1 MIIRPQSKGFI
12 CLTAHPDGC
21 AKNVDEQIEVA
32 RARAKAQ
39 TPGPVRVPQTV
50 LVIGASTGYGL
61 ASRIMAAFGYGAKT
75 LGIFFE
81 KPADDKRTATPGWY
95 QSAAFERRAQAAGV
109 QAASLNGDAF
119 SSDMKRRAVSLLKD
133 SFGPVDL
140 VVYSLASPRRTHPD
154 TGEVF
159 TSVLKPIL
167 RPTSSKTVNF
177 QTGVVSEVS
186 IAPAELTEIS
196 QTVAVMGGDDWNRW
210 MDALDGAK
218 LLAPQAITVA
228 YSYAGPELTESIYRR
243 GTIGRA
249 KDHLEATAHRL
260 NERLARTGGRA
271 VVSVNKA
278 LVTQASSAIPV
289 MPLYIS
295 LLYKVMKS
303 KGLHEGCIEQMARLF
318 VDHLYGDVPPPVDE
332 HERIRL
338 DDWEMR
344 PDVQREVSRAWDRV
358 NGRNV
363 EELADLRGYRED
375 FFKLFGFGWDAGTEN
390 ADVDPAIP
398 IPSLEQKIQGA

>member
-21 AKNVDEQIEVA
+21 AKNVAEQIAVA
-32 RARAKAQ
+32 RARAKGR
-39 TPGPVRVPQTV
+39 GPTNA

-61 ASRIMAAFGYGAKT
+61 ASRIMAAFGFGAKT
-75 LGIFFE
+75 LGVFFE
-81 KPADDKRTATPGWY
+81 KPADEKRTATPGWY
-95 QSAAFERRAQAAGV
+95 QSAAFERAAQDAGL

-119 SSDMKRRAVSLLKD
+119 SKDMKNRAVDLLKK

-140 VVYSLASPRRTHPD
+140 VVYSLAAPRRIHPD

-167 RPTSSKTVNF
+167 RPYASKTVNF
-177 QTGVVSEVS
+177 QSGLVSDVC
-186 IAPAELTEIS
+186 IPPADQSEIG
-196 QTVAVMGGDDWNRW
+196 QTVAVMGGEDWSLW
-210 MDALDGAK
+210 VDALEDAK
-218 LLAPQAITVA
+218 LLAPGAITVA

-260 NERLARTGGRA
+260 EERLARIGGRA

-318 VDHLYGDVPPPVDE
+318 VDHLYAKSPPATDE
-332 HERIRL
+332 VERIRL

-344 PDVQREVSRAWDRV
+344 EDVQREVSQLWDHV

-363 EELADLRGYRED
+363 EQLADLRGYRED
-375 FFKLFGFGWDAGTEN
+375 FFKLFGFGRDGSTEN
-390 ADVDPAIP
+390 ADVNPIVA
-398 IPSLEQKIQGA
+398 IPSLP

>member
-21 AKNVDEQIEVA
+21 ARNVEEQIAV
-32 RARAKAQ
+32 AKARGKGR
-39 TPGPVRVPQTV
+39 GPKNV

-75 LGIFFE
+75 LGVFFE
-81 KPADDKRTATPGWY
+81 KPADEKRTATPGWY
-95 QSAAFERRAQAAGV
+95 QSAAFERLANQAGL

-119 SSDMKRRAVSLLKD
+119 SVDIKKRAIALLKE

-167 RPTSSKTVNF
+167 RPYSSKTVNF
-177 QTGVVSEVS
+177 QTGVVSDIS
-186 IAPAELTEIS
+186 IPPAAQSEIG
-196 QTVAVMGGDDWNRW
+196 QTVAVMGGEDWGLW
-210 MDALDGAK
+210 IDALEEAN
-218 LLAPQAITVA
+218 LLAPGAITVA

-260 NERLARTGGRA
+260 EERLARIGGRA

-295 LLYKVMKS
+295 LLFKVMKE

-318 VDHLYGDVPPPVDE
+318 VDHLYADAPPPTDE
-332 HERIRL
+332 VERIRI

-344 PDVQREVSRAWDRV
+344 SDVQSEVSRLWDKV

-363 EELADLRGYRED
+363 EQLADLRGYRED
-375 FFKLFGFGWDAGTEN
+375 FFKLFGFGREGTDEN
-390 ADVDPAIP
+390 TDTNPVVS
-398 IPSLEQKIQGA
+398 IPSLSSLPPSL

>member
-21 AKNVDEQIEVA
+21 AKNVEEQIAVA
-32 RARAKAQ
+32 RARAKGR
-39 TPGPVRVPQTV
+39 GPKNA

-61 ASRIMAAFGYGAKT
+61 SSRIMAAFGYGAKT
-75 LGIFFE
+75 LGVFFE
-81 KPADDKRTATPGWY
+81 KPADEKRTATPGWY
-95 QSAAFERRAQAAGV
+95 QSAAFERAAQTAGIPS
-109 QAASLNGDAF
+109 ASLNGDAF
-119 SSDMKRRAVSLLKD
+119 SNDMKRRAIALLKE

-167 RPTSSKTVNF
+167 RPYSSKTVNF

-186 IAPAELTEIS
+186 LPPAEISEINN
-196 QTVAVMGGDDWNRW
+196 TVAVMGGDDWSRW
-210 MDALDGAK
+210 IDALEDAK
-218 LLAPQAITVA
+218 LLAPGALTVA

-260 NERLARTGGRA
+260 EERLARTGGRA

-295 LLYKVMKS
+295 ILYKVMKS

-318 VDHLYGDVPPPVDE
+318 ADHLYAENPPATDE
-332 HERIRL
+332 VERIRI

-344 PDVQREVSRAWDRV
+344 PDVQKEVARAWDRV

-363 EELADLRGYRED
+363 EQLADLRGYRDD
-375 FFKLFGFGWDAGTEN
+375 FFKLFGFGRDGVNET
-390 ADVDPAIP
+390 ADINPVVA
-398 IPSLEQKIQGA
+398 IPSLK

>member
-12 CLTAHPDGC
+12 CLSAHPSGC
-21 AKNVDEQIEVA
+21 ARNVMEQWAVA
-32 RARAKAQ
+32 RARGKGR
-39 TPGPVRVPQTV
+39 GPKNV

-75 LGIFFE
+75 LGVFFE
-81 KPADDKRTATPGWY
+81 KPADGKRTASPGWY
-95 QSAAFERRAQAAGV
+95 QSAAFEQAALKAGLH
-109 QAASLNGDAF
+109 AASLNGDAF
-119 SSDMKRRAVSLLKD
+119 SSDLKKKTLSLLKE

-140 VVYSLASPRRTHPD
+140 VVYSLAAPRRTHPK

-167 RPTSSKTVNF
+167 RPYSSKTVHF

-186 IAPAELTEIS
+186 IPPAEQSEIG
-196 QTVAVMGGDDWNRW
+196 QTIAVMGGEDWGLW
-210 MDALDGAK
+210 IDALEEAC
-218 LLAPQAITVA
+218 LLSPGAITVA
-228 YSYAGPELTESIYRR
+228 YSYAGPELTEAIYRR

-260 NERLARTGGRA
+260 EERLARIGGRA

-318 VDHLYGDVPPPVDE
+318 VDHLYADIPPATDE
-332 HERIRL
+332 LERIRI
-338 DDWEMR
+338 DDWELR
-344 PDVQREVSRAWDRV
+344 PDVQREVSDLWDRV

-363 EELADLRGYRED
+363 EQLADLRGYRED
-375 FFKLFGFGWDAGTEN
+375 FFKLFGFGWEGTDES
-390 ADVDPAIP
+390 ADINPEVS
-398 IPSLEQKIQGA
+398 IPSIPSPT

>member
-1 MIIRPQSKGFI
+1 VIIRPQSKGFI
-12 CLTAHPDGC
+12 CLSAHPAGC
-21 AKNVDEQIEVA
+21 ARNVTEQMAVA
-32 RARAKAQ
+32 RARGKGR
-39 TPGPVRVPQTV
+39 GPQNV

-75 LGIFFE
+75 LGVFFE
-81 KPADDKRTATPGWY
+81 KPADGKRTASPGWY
-95 QSAAFERRAQAAGV
+95 QSAAFEQAAQKNGL

-119 SSDMKRRAVSLLKD
+119 STDLKHRTLSLLKE

-140 VVYSLASPRRTHPD
+140 VVYSLAAPRRTHPK

-167 RPTSSKTVNF
+167 RPYSSKTVHF
-177 QTGVVSEVS
+177 QTGLVSDVS
-186 IAPAELTEIS
+186 IPPAEQSEIG
-196 QTVAVMGGDDWNRW
+196 QTIAVMGGEDWGFW
-210 MDALDGAK
+210 IDALEEAR
-218 LLAPQAITVA
+218 LLAPGAITVA

-260 NERLARTGGRA
+260 EERLARTGGRA

-295 LLYKVMKS
+295 LLFKVMKS

-318 VDHLYGDVPPPVDE
+318 VDHLYADTPPSTDE
-332 HERIRL
+332 LERIRI
-338 DDWEMR
+338 DDWELR
-344 PDVQREVSRAWDRV
+344 PDVQREVAELWDRV

-363 EELADLRGYRED
+363 EQLADLRGYRED
-375 FFKLFGFGWDAGTEN
+375 FFKLFGFGWEGIDES
-390 ADVDPAIP
+390 ADIDPDVS
-398 IPSLEQKIQGA
+398 IPSIQSSE

>member
-21 AKNVDEQIEVA
+21 ARNVEEQIAV
-32 RARAKAQ
+32 AKARGKGR
-39 TPGPVRVPQTV
+39 GPKNV

-75 LGIFFE
+75 LGVFFE
-81 KPADDKRTATPGWY
+81 KPADEKRTATPGWY
-95 QSAAFERRAQAAGV
+95 QSAAFERLANQAGL

-119 SSDMKRRAVSLLKD
+119 SVDIKKRAIALLKE

-167 RPTSSKTVNF
+167 RPYSSKTVNF
-177 QTGVVSEVS
+177 QTGVVSDIS
-186 IAPAELTEIS
+186 IPPAAQSEIG
-196 QTVAVMGGDDWNRW
+196 QTVAVMGGEDWGLW
-210 MDALDGAK
+210 IDALEEAN
-218 LLAPQAITVA
+218 LLAPGAITVA

-260 NERLARTGGRA
+260 EERLARIGGRA

-295 LLYKVMKS
+295 LLFKVMKE

-318 VDHLYGDVPPPVDE
+318 VDHLYADAPPPTDE
-332 HERIRL
+332 VERIRI

-344 PDVQREVSRAWDRV
+344 SDVQNEVSRLWDKV

-363 EELADLRGYRED
+363 EQLADLRGYRED
-375 FFKLFGFGWDAGTEN
+375 FFKLFGFGREGTDEN
-390 ADVDPAIP
+390 TDTNPVVS
-398 IPSLEQKIQGA
+398 IPSLSSLPPSL

>member
-21 AKNVDEQIEVA
+21 ARNVEEQIAV
-32 RARAKAQ
+32 AKARGKGR
-39 TPGPVRVPQTV
+39 GPKNV

-75 LGIFFE
+75 LGVFFE
-81 KPADDKRTATPGWY
+81 KPADEKRTATPGWY
-95 QSAAFERRAQAAGV
+95 QSAAFERLANQAGL

-119 SSDMKRRAVSLLKD
+119 SVDIKKRAIALLKE

-167 RPTSSKTVNF
+167 RPYSSKTVNF
-177 QTGVVSEVS
+177 QTGVVSDIS
-186 IAPAELTEIS
+186 IPPAAQSEIG
-196 QTVAVMGGDDWNRW
+196 QTVAVMGGEDWGLW
-210 MDALDGAK
+210 IDALEEAN
-218 LLAPQAITVA
+218 LLAPGAITVA

-260 NERLARTGGRA
+260 EERLARIGGRA

-295 LLYKVMKS
+295 LLFKVMKE

-318 VDHLYGDVPPPVDE
+318 VDHLYADAPPPTDE
-332 HERIRL
+332 VERIRI

-344 PDVQREVSRAWDRV
+344 SDVQSEVSRLWNKV

-363 EELADLRGYRED
+363 EQLADLRGYRED
-375 FFKLFGFGWDAGTEN
+375 FFKLFGFGREGTDEN
-390 ADVDPAIP
+390 TDTNPVVS
-398 IPSLEQKIQGA
+398 IPSLSSLPPSL

>member
-1 MIIRPQSKGFI
+1 VIIRPQSKGFI

-21 AKNVDEQIEVA
+21 AQNVADQIAVA
-32 RARAKAQ
+32 RARGKGR
-39 TPGPVRVPQTV
+39 GPTTV

-75 LGIFFE
+75 LGVFFE
-81 KPADDKRTATPGWY
+81 KPADEKRTATPGWY
-95 QSAAFERRAQAAGV
+95 QTAAFERAARDAGIS
-109 QAASLNGDAF
+109 AASVNGDAF
-119 SSDMKRRAVSLLKD
+119 SAEVKRRVVSLLKE

-140 VVYSLASPRRTHPD
+140 VVYSLASPRRTHPE
-154 TGEVF
+154 TGDVF

-167 RPTSSKTVNF
+167 RPYSSKTVNF
-177 QTGVVSEVS
+177 QTGAVSEVS
-186 IAPAELTEIS
+186 IPPALQAEIS
-196 QTVAVMGGDDWNRW
+196 QTVAVMGGEDWALW
-210 MDALDGAK
+210 IDALEGAR
-218 LLAPQAITVA
+218 LLAPGAITVA
-228 YSYAGPELTESIYRR
+228 YSYAGPELTESIYRK

-260 NERLARTGGRA
+260 EERMARTGGRA

-318 VDHLYGDVPPPVDE
+318 VDHLYADAPPATDE
-332 HERIRL
+332 VERIRI

-344 PDVQREVSRAWDRV
+344 PDVQSEVSRLWDRV

-363 EELADLRGYRED
+363 EEVADLRGYRED
-375 FFKLFGFGWDAGTEN
+375 FFKLFGFGRDSAHEQ
-390 ADVDPAIP
+390 ADVDPAVP
-398 IPSLEQKIQGA
+398 IPSLER

>member
-21 AKNVDEQIEVA
+21 ARNVEEQIAV
-32 RARAKAQ
+32 AKARGKGR
-39 TPGPVRVPQTV
+39 GPKNV

-75 LGIFFE
+75 LGVFFE
-81 KPADDKRTATPGWY
+81 KPADEKRTATPGWY
-95 QSAAFERRAQAAGV
+95 QTAAFERLANQAGL

-119 SSDMKRRAVSLLKD
+119 SVDIKKRAIALLKE

-167 RPTSSKTVNF
+167 RPYSSKTVNF
-177 QTGVVSEVS
+177 QTGVVSDIS
-186 IAPAELTEIS
+186 IPPAAQSEIG
-196 QTVAVMGGDDWNRW
+196 QTVAVMGGEDWGLW
-210 MDALDGAK
+210 IDALEEAN
-218 LLAPQAITVA
+218 LLAPGAITVA

-260 NERLARTGGRA
+260 EERLARIGGRA

-295 LLYKVMKS
+295 LLFKVMKE

-318 VDHLYGDVPPPVDE
+318 VDHLYADAPPPTDE
-332 HERIRL
+332 VERIRI

-344 PDVQREVSRAWDRV
+344 SDVQNEVSRLWNKV

-363 EELADLRGYRED
+363 EQLADLRGYRED
-375 FFKLFGFGWDAGTEN
+375 FFKLFGFGREGTDEN
-390 ADVDPAIP
+390 TDTNPVVS
-398 IPSLEQKIQGA
+398 IPSLSSLPPSL

>member
-1 MIIRPQSKGFI
+1 
-12 CLTAHPDGC
+12 
-21 AKNVDEQIEVA
+21 
-32 RARAKAQ
+32 
-39 TPGPVRVPQTV
+39 
-50 LVIGASTGYGL
+50 
-61 ASRIMAAFGYGAKT
+61 
-75 LGIFFE
+75 
-81 KPADDKRTATPGWY
+81 
-95 QSAAFERRAQAAGV
+95 
-109 QAASLNGDAF
+109 
-119 SSDMKRRAVSLLKD
+119 MKRRVIALLKE

-154 TGEVF
+154 TGDVF

-167 RPTSSKTVNF
+167 RPYSSKTVNF
-177 QTGVVSEVS
+177 QTGVVSDVS
-186 IAPAELTEIS
+186 IPPAEQLEIG
-196 QTVAVMGGDDWNRW
+196 QTVAVMGGDDWSLW
-210 MDALDGAK
+210 IDALEEAQ
-218 LLAPQAITVA
+218 LLAPGAITVA

-260 NERLARTGGRA
+260 EERLARRGGRA

-318 VDHLYGDVPPPVDE
+318 VDHLYAQTPPPTDE
-332 HERIRL
+332 VERIRI

-344 PDVQREVSRAWDRV
+344 PDVQSEVSRLWDQV

-363 EELADLRGYRED
+363 EQLADLRGYRED
-375 FFKLFGFGWDAGTEN
+375 FFKLFGFGRGEANEN
-390 ADVDPAIP
+390 ADVDPVVS
-398 IPSLEQKIQGA
+398 IPSLPH